1 MRSRKN
7 SDEEK
12 IMSTEQRNMEL
23 MQTLDDSFNAQ
34 DFDTFTQRHK
44 ADVVVSLTGVP
55 STHSIETHRDD
66 AINTFKDFPNQRVD
80 NRPYKVFFASGDW
93 TCSIARYTGTMTGS
107 MRGPDGKEI
116 PPTGK
121 SFDVDLC
128 TVAQWDENGQI
139 IQEIIFYDLPTLM
152 RQIGF

>member
-1 MRSRKN
+1 MG
-7 SDEEK
+7 
-12 IMSTEQRNMEL
+12 TEQRNMEL
-23 MQTLDDSFNAQ
+23 MQTLDNSFNAQ
-34 DFDTFTQRHK
+34 DFDTFTQRHR

-55 STHSIETHRDD
+55 PTHSIETHRDD
-66 AINTFKDFPNQRVD
+66 AINTFKAFPDQRVD

-93 TCSIARYTGTMTGS
+93 TCSITRYTGTMTGP
-107 MRGPDGKEI
+107 MQGPDGKEI

-128 TVAQWDENGQI
+128 TVAQWDKNGQI